1 MSEYREQADVGE
13 EPGARIEDG
22 LRDVLTALKPFRI
35 EDGLR
40 DVLTALK
47 PFDHDDMT
55 RIVLAVAALYD
66 LPIVDLNLG
75 GDDGDEVTE

>member
-13 EPGARIEDG
+13 EPGA
-22 LRDVLTALKPFRI
+22 RI